1 METFYLMEKQS
12 EFKWKRKD
20 SDVIIVLVGIFL
32 AKRVKDADVSQ
43 AGESFKKEEKVWLVD
58 KSVENEGLCFSYEV

>member
-32 AKRVKDADVSQ
+32 AKRVKDADVS
-43 AGESFKKEEKVWLVD
+43 
-58 KSVENEGLCFSYEV
+58 